1 MLNCTIGKSVEE
13 NLIWNKRIFLGVAEE
28 HVSKRWPFNYFQ
40 SCEFA
45 GQSLERGQ
53 NSSKN
58 SRPKCVNV
66 KINFCER
73 ESVDSL
79 IKVIVMIYF
88 SA

>member
-1 MLNCTIGKSVEE
+1 MEE

-28 HVSKRWPFNYFQ
+28 HVSKRWAFNY
-40 SCEFA
+40 SCECA

-53 NSSKN
+53 NNSKN

-66 KINFCER
+66 KIIFCER

-79 IKVIVMIYF
+79 NKVIVMIYF